1 MWIRLQQ
8 AKGYKCCFVILISFP
23 PDKQPVVDFHILI
36 YSPFHCANAHAL
48 CGQFQNQDFKLVTQT
63 GPVELKMPFYET
75 EKGLNSFPALQLRNQ
90 LQAVCFRWGGMPQAH
105 VCEHAVPSG
114 GTV

>member
-1 MWIRLQQ
+1 
-8 AKGYKCCFVILISFP
+8 
-23 PDKQPVVDFHILI
+23 
-36 YSPFHCANAHAL
+36 
-48 CGQFQNQDFKLVTQT
+48 
-63 GPVELKMPFYET
+63 MPFYET